1 VLTRTVSTPAFG
13 QADLSNC
20 ERELIHLAG
29 SIQPHGALLL
39 MREPDGAIVQASTNA
54 AAFLGLD
61 GEIIGRSLDAIP
73 GDLAERLRP
82 HLSDGLCD
90 VARGVRCHIG
100 HRRAAF
106 DGLIHRPSGGGLI
119 VELERAGPSVDFSLH
134 LETALQSILA
144 AASVQAVC
152 DAAARIFKALIG
164 YDRVMVYRFDEQ
176 GHGEVFSEEREP
188 GLEPYLGN
196 RYPASDIPQ
205 IARRLYVRNRVRV
218 LHDVEYAPV
227 PLAPALSPISG
238 EFYLAGRP

>member
-1 VLTRTVSTPAFG
+1 MLTRTVSTPAFG

-39 MREPDGAIVQASTNA
+39 VREPDGAIVQASTNA
-54 AAFLGLD
+54 AAFLGHD

-82 HLSDGLCD
+82 HLSDGLRD

-119 VELERAGPSVDFSLH
+119 VELERAG
-134 LETALQSILA
+134 
-144 AASVQAVC
+144 
-152 DAAARIFKALIG
+152 G
-164 YDRVMVYRFDEQ
+164 
-176 GHGEVFSEEREP
+176 
-188 GLEPYLGN
+188 
-196 RYPASDIPQ
+196 RYGS
-205 IARRLYVRNRVRV
+205 ARRVPRRTARRTGVGGAVRPDRRGSRR
-218 LHDVEYAPV
+218 AS
-227 PLAPALSPISG
+227 A
-238 EFYLAGRP
+238 R